1 MNVYNTGRDLLKAGV
16 VPLEDMLPETGLAK
30 LMWALANS
38 KSTEETKALMQENLA
53 GEVTAR
59 TTQRR

>member
-1 MNVYNTGRDLLKAGV
+1 
-16 VPLEDMLPETGLAK
+16 
-30 LMWALANS
+30 MWALANS
-38 KSTEETKALMQENLA
+38 KSTEETRALMQENLV